1 LSAVSLE
8 INAERPH
15 NVHVV
20 VYFVPIGSTGMKKS
34 VKNLRRRVTAWAA
47 GVWQKLHMVKMT
59 ANRDALRLNPKM
71 INMPFPFLRAPP
83 SPTR

>member
-1 LSAVSLE
+1 ME

-15 NVHVV
+15 KVQVV
-20 VYFVPIGSTGMKKS
+20 VYFVPIGITGMKKS
-34 VKNLRRRVTAWAA
+34 VKNLRSRVTAWAA

-71 INMPFPFLRAPP
+71 INMPIPSLSAPP
-83 SPTR
+83 NSTR